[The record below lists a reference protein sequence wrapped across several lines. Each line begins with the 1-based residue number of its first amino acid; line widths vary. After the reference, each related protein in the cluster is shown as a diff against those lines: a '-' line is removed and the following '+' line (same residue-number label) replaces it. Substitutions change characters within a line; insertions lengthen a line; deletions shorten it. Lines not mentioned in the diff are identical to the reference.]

1 MYFGIM
7 YILIMVGMG
16 IPSAIYFIPS
26 EYQHIVPDEFKF
38 LAWLVG
44 MLIVFMGVVLV
55 WTRTVKTGANHLI
68 NPGRPGTV
76 LWFFFYAD
84 GECRILPSKRAGE
97 GQLYN
102 EELDSQIIDVK
113 TYSLC
118 DHKIRI
124 VPEVVGHAVDL
135 DYVGYVDVIQNK
147 YGFDNLRQARAGFF
161 NTLLKRKS
169 EIIDK
174 EHFITGDENESI
186 KEKVRDSKREP
197 ELLPTQPRRRLRI
210 RKQPEL

>member
-7 YILIMVGMG
+7 YILIVIGIS
-16 IPSAIYFIPS
+16 IPSIVYFIPS
-26 EYQHIVPDEFKF
+26 DYQYIVPNEFRF
-38 LAWLVG
+38 LAWMVG
-44 MLIVFMGVVLV
+44 MLVIFMGVVVV
-55 WTRTVKTGANHLI
+55 WTRAQKTGANHLI
-68 NPGRPGTV
+68 NPGRPGNV

-102 EELDSQIIDVK
+102 PELDSQIIDVK

-135 DYVGYVDVIQNK
+135 DYVGYVDVVQNK
-147 YGFDNLRQARAGFF
+147 YGFDNLRQARSGAF
-161 NTLLKRKS
+161 NFLKRKK
-169 EIIDK
+169 EIIDR
-174 EHFITGDENESI
+174 EHFVTGDEYESI
-186 KEKVRDSKREP
+186 EEKVDGLQRKP
-197 ELLPTQPRRRLRI
+197 ELLSTKSKFKKPTGRRGTRL
-210 RKQPEL
+210 